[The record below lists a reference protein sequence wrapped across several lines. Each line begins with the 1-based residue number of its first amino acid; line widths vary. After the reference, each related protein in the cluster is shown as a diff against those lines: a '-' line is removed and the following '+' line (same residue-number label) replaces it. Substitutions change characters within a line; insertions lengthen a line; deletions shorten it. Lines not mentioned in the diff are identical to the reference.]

1 MTRQTLKAL
10 LFAGAALPLVSFVY
24 APPAQAQEDEDTA
37 AIEAEVGAAAEEDWD
52 EADFDV
58 NADDEDAWDVEADA
72 DTDDTAAD
80 EVMAE
85 NTDGGEEADTEG
97 SEAAAGSE
105 TQDEWISK
113 RHRWAGSVIR
123 SKVMA
128 SSRRLKP
135 IAPNFYP

>member
-10 LFAGAALPLVSFVY
+10 LFAGAALPLVSFVN
-24 APPAQAQEDEDTA
+24 APPAQALEDEDTA
-37 AIEAEVGAAAEEDWD
+37 AIEAEVDAAAEEDWD

-85 NTDGGEEADTEG
+85 NTDGGG
-97 SEAAAGSE
+97 
-105 TQDEWISK
+105 
-113 RHRWAGSVIR
+113 R
-123 SKVMA
+123 S
-128 SSRRLKP
+128 
-135 IAPNFYP
+135 